1 MMIHLTN
8 HENISMQNFLE
19 KLKEQINQLEQQIN
33 LSDQPAY
40 QEHYFDEHLFNSSK
54 IEVDFQFYID
64 KIKLTY
70 HSLCDAALTEKMSQI
85 EFLSEKLIDQIT
97 ALSRELATV
106 HLRKQPTSYVIQE
119 TVAEKHSRHLDY
131 LRRLQEMKYEL
142 ELSPEAIDY
151 TKIAALD
158 NRIYRCEQAIKKIEL
173 DMENEVFD

>member
-1 MMIHLTN
+1 MIHLTN
-8 HENISMQNFLE
+8 NEDIFMQNFLE

-33 LSDQPAY
+33 LADQPAY

-70 HSLCDAALTEKMSQI
+70 QSLCDAALTEKLSQI

-106 HLRKQPTSYVIQE
+106 HLRKQPTSYVIKE

-173 DMENEVFD
+173 DMENEVFN